1 MTTAEE
7 IWSTRLQREILAL
20 TDKTEDG
27 KDIGILPDF
36 IKYND
41 HSLDISKGTCL
52 VSFAITVEGV
62 DRTPTPPV
70 AKSVKEKVNAALGE
84 EDSDEAE
91 ITNEEESAKVDDEES
106 VQKSTNDETSSEP
119 APSTFKVQ
127 VIVTFDASLQ
137 KRSSA
142 FNASTSYP
150 FFKPKAIL
158 TSGAEHFTASKIENG
173 NELVIDCDWTP
184 SLHLNDAAMNI
195 ALKVRESI
203 KRGEPCLKVVVE
215 KKTLKHVEEDL
226 LEEVKADISKAGA
239 KVSSFFSDLKSRA
252 SAVADEMDKAVG
264 SGASTSNAAT
274 GTGTDTPNKPKRIP
288 LKFPRKERAPKPLS
302 KIVSIENISIGDEID
317 LAMEPWNKAVGMY
330 PCKAIRRPAF
340 VASAMEAA
348 GQDSREKVATAG
360 LSGAG
365 SLFRSFTKSAK
376 SALEESFL
384 MLTEELVI
392 EIKCNKFSVANATV
406 SFAIP
411 VSHLAKLKFRREESL
426 SLFFKQAP
434 DDPIIYMCI
443 SSSDAVKQ
451 IQHVL
456 KRHGVKG
463 KHTNTTMQ
471 KEIKSAIEM
480 IEAIKNMESE
490 LKEKSEPT
498 KEKVTFIMDL
508 YRQAAEKFELAGD
521 ARHEEVM
528 SSMRD
533 FLAKPLVASIL
544 DGSFEKKLPET
555 SEPMPQEKVEET
567 DNETVQQN
575 IPKEGKEED
584 DNVEA
589 VVDEQ
594 MEKAMEDA
602 ENMLKDAHK
611 DLKDLGIDDFEDDLD
626 EISAPANEPSIKESG
641 GDDMISEFEDMLK
654 DADKELEE
662 LMGS

>member
-1 MTTAEE
+1 M
-7 IWSTRLQREILAL
+7 AL

-70 AKSVKEKVNAALGE
+70 AESVKEKVNAALGE

-91 ITNEEESAKVDDEES
+91 ITNDEESAKVDDEES
-106 VQKSTNDETSSEP
+106 SQKSTNAEASSQP

-137 KRSSA
+137 KQSLA
-142 FNASTSYP
+142 FNAATSYP

-274 GTGTDTPNKPKRIP
+274 GTGTDTPNKPKRNT
-288 LKFPRKERAPKPLS
+288 LKFPRKERAPKPPS
-302 KIVSIENISIGDEID
+302 KVVSIENISIGDEID

-348 GQDSREKVATAG
+348 GQDSREKVRRVEDEETLDEHRIDIARGYNEDCTANNYLMLHSGG
-360 LSGAG
+360 LSEVGM
-365 SLFRSFTKSAK
+365 SKYYLITLHNRFLSFSIVNFVHRLPLLDYQVQVHCSDRLQNQQK
-376 SALEESFL
+376 
-384 MLTEELVI
+384 
-392 EIKCNKFSVANATV
+392 
-406 SFAIP
+406 
-411 VSHLAKLKFRREESL
+411 
-426 SLFFKQAP
+426 AP
-434 DDPIIYMCI
+434 
-443 SSSDAVKQ
+443 S
-451 IQHVL
+451 
-456 KRHGVKG
+456 
-463 KHTNTTMQ
+463 
-471 KEIKSAIEM
+471 
-480 IEAIKNMESE
+480 KNH
-490 LKEKSEPT
+490 
-498 KEKVTFIMDL
+498 F
-508 YRQAAEKFELAGD
+508 
-521 ARHEEVM
+521 
-528 SSMRD
+528 
-533 FLAKPLVASIL
+533 
-544 DGSFEKKLPET
+544 
-555 SEPMPQEKVEET
+555 
-567 DNETVQQN
+567 
-575 IPKEGKEED
+575 
-584 DNVEA
+584 
-589 VVDEQ
+589 
-594 MEKAMEDA
+594 
-602 ENMLKDAHK
+602 
-611 DLKDLGIDDFEDDLD
+611 
-626 EISAPANEPSIKESG
+626 
-641 GDDMISEFEDMLK
+641 
-654 DADKELEE
+654 
-662 LMGS
+662 